1 MYELWCMHS
10 KCLLENLDIDDRL
23 IFKFVLEKVLEK
35 I

>member
-1 MYELWCMHS
+1 MYS
-10 KCLLENLDIDDRL
+10 KCLLENLNIDGGL

>member
-1 MYELWCMHS
+1 MYT
-10 KCLLENLDIDDRL
+10 KCLLENLDIDGRL